1 MKLVYLAPIAAT
13 MADNSASY
21 ITNPIDYV
29 VLAIQVYAAL
39 SGQFAIPLPA
49 NTDSLTFNSELDF
62 GFNHE
67 LGGYV

>member
-39 SGQFAIPLPA
+39 SGQFATPLPA
-49 NTDSLTFNSELDF
+49 NTDSLTFN
-62 GFNHE
+62 
-67 LGGYV
+67 